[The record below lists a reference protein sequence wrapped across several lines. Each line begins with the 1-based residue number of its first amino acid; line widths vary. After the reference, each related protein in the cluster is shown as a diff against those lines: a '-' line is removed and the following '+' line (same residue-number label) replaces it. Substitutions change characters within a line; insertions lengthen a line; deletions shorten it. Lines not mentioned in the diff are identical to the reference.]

1 MDLDFKK
8 NLSNPHRLLR
18 LAVAMLLFILVYS
31 GLLTGWWAF
40 LALVLGVSQ
49 VIEAALSY

>member
-8 NLSNPHRLLR
+8 NLNDRHRLVR
-18 LAVAMLLFILVYS
+18 LSIGILLLVLAYTR
-31 GLLTGWWAF
+31 LLPGWWAI
-40 LALVLGVSQ
+40 LAIVFGVSQ